1 MQTLEP
7 LQGQAQNRRM
17 RIGQLAQLTAT
28 PVDTIRHYEREGLLA
43 TPPRTD
49 AGYRVYGTADA
60 ERLHFIRRCRSL
72 DMNLA
77 EVRALLALQGG
88 SHGGGHGDEV
98 HALLDEHIGH
108 VTARIAALQELEKE
122 LRELRS
128 RCKGDEP
135 ACAILE
141 GLAEPGAELPPR
153 SHVGHSH

>member
-1 MQTLEP
+1 
-7 LQGQAQNRRM
+7 M
-17 RIGQLAQLTAT
+17 RIGELSRLTAT

-43 TPPRTD
+43 APPRTD
-49 AGYRVYGTADA
+49 AGYRVYGAADV

-88 SHGGGHGDEV
+88 GHNGAA

-108 VTARIAALQELEKE
+108 VAARIAALQELEKE
-122 LRELRS
+122 LRELRA

-141 GLAEPGAELPPR
+141 GLAEPGAELPAKN
-153 SHVGHSH
+153 HIGHSH

>member
-1 MQTLEP
+1 
-7 LQGQAQNRRM
+7 M
-17 RIGQLAQLTAT
+17 RIGQLSQLTAT

-43 TPPRTD
+43 PPPRTD

-88 SHGGGHGDEV
+88 AHGDEV
-98 HALLDEHIGH
+98 HALLDAHIGH
-108 VTARIAALQELEKE
+108 VSARIAALQELEKE
-122 LRELRS
+122 LRDLRAS
-128 RCKGDEP
+128 CKGDEP

>member
-1 MQTLEP
+1 
-7 LQGQAQNRRM
+7 M
-17 RIGQLAQLTAT
+17 RIGELARLTAV

-43 TPPRTD
+43 PPPRTE
-49 AGYRVYGTADA
+49 AGYRVYGSADA

-72 DMNLA
+72 DMNLD

-88 SHGGGHGDEV
+88 DGHSGEA

-108 VTARIAALQELEKE
+108 VSTRIAALQELQKE
-122 LRELRS
+122 LRALRA
-128 RCKGDEP
+128 RCKGDGP

-141 GLAEPGAELPPR
+141 SLAEPGADLAAK

>member
-1 MQTLEP
+1 
-7 LQGQAQNRRM
+7 M
-17 RIGQLAQLTAT
+17 RIGELSRLTAT

-43 TPPRTD
+43 PPPRTD
-49 AGYRVYGTADA
+49 AGYRIYRPADA

-88 SHGGGHGDEV
+88 GHDGEA

-108 VTARIAALQELEKE
+108 VSARIAALQELEKE
-122 LRELRS
+122 LRALRA
-128 RCKGDEP
+128 RCQGDEP

-141 GLAEPGAELPPR
+141 SLAEPGAELPPK
-153 SHVGHSH
+153 SHVGQSH

>member
-1 MQTLEP
+1 
-7 LQGQAQNRRM
+7 M
-17 RIGQLAQLTAT
+17 RIGELSRLTAT
-28 PVDTIRHYEREGLLA
+28 PVDTIRHYEREGLLDA
-43 TPPRTD
+43 PPRTD
-49 AGYRVYGTADA
+49 AGYRVYRAADV

-88 SHGGGHGDEV
+88 EHGGEA

-108 VTARIAALQELEKE
+108 VAARIAALQELEKE
-122 LRELRS
+122 LRALRA

-141 GLAEPGAELPPR
+141 GLAEPGAELPAKTQMG
-153 SHVGHSH
+153 HVGHSH

>member
-1 MQTLEP
+1 
-7 LQGQAQNRRM
+7 M
-17 RIGQLAQLTAT
+17 RIGELARLTAT
-28 PVDTIRHYEREGLLA
+28 PVDTIRHYEREGLLPP
-43 TPPRTD
+43 PPRTG
-49 AGYRVYGTADA
+49 AGYRVYGPADA

-88 SHGGGHGDEV
+88 GHGNEA

-108 VTARIAALQELEKE
+108 VTARIAALQQLEQE
-122 LRELRS
+122 LRALRA
-128 RCKGDEP
+128 RCRGDEP

-141 GLAEPGAELPPR
+141 GLAEPGAGLPPK

>member
-1 MQTLEP
+1 
-7 LQGQAQNRRM
+7 M
-17 RIGQLAQLTAT
+17 RIGELARLTGT
-28 PVDTIRHYEREGLLA
+28 KVDTIRHYESEGLLA
-43 TPPRTD
+43 PPRRTD
-49 AGYRVYGTADA
+49 AGYRVYGPADA

-88 SHGGGHGDEV
+88 EHEGAA

-108 VTARIAALQELEKE
+108 VSARIAALQELE
-122 LRELRS
+122 RELLALRA

-141 GLAEPGAELPPR
+141 SLAEPGAALPAK

>member
-1 MQTLEP
+1 MV
-7 LQGQAQNRRM
+7 AM
-17 RIGQLAQLTAT
+17 RIGQLARLTAT

-43 TPPRTD
+43 APPRTD
-49 AGYRVYGTADA
+49 AGYRVYGPAEV

-88 SHGGGHGDEV
+88 GHDGEA
-98 HALLDEHIGH
+98 HALLDAHIGH
-108 VTARIAALQELEKE
+108 VTARITALQELEKE
-122 LRELRS
+122 LRELRA

-141 GLAEPGAELPPR
+141 GLAEPGAALLPK

>member
-1 MQTLEP
+1 
-7 LQGQAQNRRM
+7 M
-17 RIGQLAQLTAT
+17 RIGELARLTGT

-43 TPPRTD
+43 APPRTD
-49 AGYRVYGTADA
+49 AGYRVYGAADA

-88 SHGGGHGDEV
+88 AHGEEV

-108 VTARIAALQELEKE
+108 VSARIAALQQLERD
-122 LRELRS
+122 LRELRA

-141 GLAEPGAELPPR
+141 SLAEPGAELPAK

>member
-1 MQTLEP
+1 
-7 LQGQAQNRRM
+7 M
-17 RIGQLAQLTAT
+17 RIGQLSQLTAT

-43 TPPRTD
+43 APPRTD
-49 AGYRVYGTADA
+49 AGYRVYGAADA

-88 SHGGGHGDEV
+88 GHGEEV
-98 HALLDEHIGH
+98 HA
-108 VTARIAALQELEKE
+108 
-122 LRELRS
+122 

-141 GLAEPGAELPPR
+141 SLAEPGAELPAK

>member
-1 MQTLEP
+1 
-7 LQGQAQNRRM
+7 M
-17 RIGQLAQLTAT
+17 RIGQLSQLTAT
-28 PVDTIRHYEREGLLA
+28 PVDTIRHYEREGLLPA
-43 TPPRTD
+43 PPRTD
-49 AGYRVYGTADA
+49 AGYRVYGAADA

-77 EVRALLALQGG
+77 EVRALLALQGSG
-88 SHGGGHGDEV
+88 HGGADGKDV

-108 VTARIAALQELEKE
+108 VSARIAALQELEKE
-122 LRELRS
+122 LRELRA

-141 GLAEPGAELPPR
+141 SLAEPGAELPAK

>member
-1 MQTLEP
+1 
-7 LQGQAQNRRM
+7 M
-17 RIGQLAQLTAT
+17 RIGQLSQLTAT

-43 TPPRTD
+43 APPRTD
-49 AGYRVYGTADA
+49 AGYRVYGAADA

-88 SHGGGHGDEV
+88 GHGEEV

-108 VTARIAALQELEKE
+108 VSARIAALQQLERE
-122 LRELRS
+122 LRELRA

-141 GLAEPGAELPPR
+141 GLAEPGAELPPK